1 MKRERTLWRGRTDI
15 PSLEQR
21 RDLKGLIRLLSDP
34 GFEVQWKAA
43 EALGRIGAEGL
54 DELHAMTRHRRVPVR
69 IGITEALGGI
79 GKPES
84 LPFLAD
90 LLENDRSNE
99 VRWAAALAL
108 GELKDEKAIPFLLGA
123 LRDPDKYV
131 RYGAARALLAL
142 GWSPGNQSEELILRV
157 AGQQWEEISHMPG
170 IPVNLLVPYLKDRDP
185 RVRVKVVETL
195 GEIGGPAARIGCDL
209 ALQDRDP
216 EVRWTAAMAF
226 SQSEIPL
233 MHLPRALSRRER
245 IRKNPYIAS
254 FLNLFFLGLGYN
266 YLGRWWGFLLFQ
278 LNVTLILIL
287 SLLFGP
293 IVPYLVS
300 YSVSAVSVVHTWHL
314 FGKMP
319 DI

>member
-1 MKRERTLWRGRTDI
+1 MKGERTLWRSRTDI
-15 PSLEQR
+15 PALEQR

-34 GFEVQWKAA
+34 SFEVQWKAA
-43 EALGRIGAEGL
+43 EALGRIGAGGL
-54 DELHAMTRHRRVPVR
+54 DELHAMTRHRQVPVR

-79 GKPES
+79 GNPES

-108 GELKDEKAIPFLLGA
+108 GELKDAMAIPFLSEA

-142 GWSPGNQSEELILRV
+142 GWSPGNEDEEVILRV
-157 AGQQWEEISHMPG
+157 ATQQWEEIAHRPG
-170 IPVNLLVPYLKDRDP
+170 IPVHLLIPYLKDKDP
-185 RVRVKVVETL
+185 RIRIRVVETL
-195 GEIGGPAARIGCDL
+195 GKIGGPAARIGCDL

-216 EVRWTAAMAF
+216 EVGWTATMAF
-226 SQSEIPL
+226 SRTDIPL
-233 MHLPRALSRRER
+233 LHLPRALSRRER
-245 IRKNPYIAS
+245 IRKNPYVAS
-254 FLNLFFLGLGYN
+254 FLNFLFLGLGYN
-266 YLGRWWGFLLFQ
+266 YLGKWWGFLLFQ

-287 SLLFGP
+287 HLIFGP
-293 IVPYLVS
+293 IVPYMVS

-314 FGKMP
+314 VGKMP